1 MPHTV
6 EIIYRSLVLF
16 ALLFFYTK
24 ALKKKHLAELKILD
38 YMTSIVLGG
47 IAAIHSSTIELSLI
61 SGVVSM
67 TVWFIIAYLLQ
78 VLSYHYASINKLQGK
93 QTVIIKDEK
102 ILQEKMKKEWYTPA
116 DLREDLRTKDISDP
130 THVEYAALEPS
141 GRLNVLLKKDVRPVS
156 EESLKNACLNNQQK
170 KSFDKMTINAKEHPH
185 FKMNFFLPDHFLN
198 D

>member
-16 ALLFFYTK
+16 TLLFLYTK
-24 ALKKKHLAELKILD
+24 ALKKKHLAEFKILD

-47 IAAIHSSTIELSLI
+47 IAAIHTSTIELSLI

-78 VLSYHYASINKLQGK
+78 VLSYHFSSINKLQGK
-93 QTVIIKDEK
+93 QTIIIKNGQ

-116 DLREDLRTKDISDP
+116 DLREDLRTKDIFDL
-130 THVEYAALEPS
+130 THVEYAVLEPS
-141 GRLNVLLKKDVRPVS
+141 GRLNVLLKKDYRPLTEQSFKKIYVVNRQA
-156 EESLKNACLNNQQK
+156 KNFENAY
-170 KSFDKMTINAKEHPH
+170 INGSNHP
-185 FKMNFFLPDHFLN
+185 NFQMHYFLSDYFLN